1 MLASP
6 SRRLSGSRIVSQV
19 TSYVPSLREGG
30 GAKVTSH
37 ASLVSSVRV
46 RELSQF
52 RRQQAHTDRILI
64 PSRAGANMTPWWWL
78 SVLIVVLPVYI
89 ALRRRRNIWVAV
101 AACVVGLVLG
111 AVLEGMLSVAY
122 GFGFGETVTF
132 RDAVAKATHFPVDF
146 LVGLLLIVVGALNP
160 EPLLLLPRIIEDIL
174 AGAAG
179 SDLRRLMISL
189 SVFNLMAS
197 SIVPFVAAIHG
208 HRTVRWTVIAVGS
221 LAVTAARIGAGHLHY
236 KDQGI
241 VVISS
246 GPPWLGVIYDINWA
260 IVALLSAFIQI
271 SLAYLILR
279 ALIYLARGSLR
290 LLQGSGSGGRGIAP
304 ANVGSGPPSA
314 GG

>member
-1 MLASP
+1 
-6 SRRLSGSRIVSQV
+6 
-19 TSYVPSLREGG
+19 
-30 GAKVTSH
+30 
-37 ASLVSSVRV
+37 
-46 RELSQF
+46 
-52 RRQQAHTDRILI
+52 
-64 PSRAGANMTPWWWL
+64 MTPWWWL
-78 SVLIVVLPVYI
+78 STLLVVLPVYF

-101 AACVVGLVLG
+101 AACVAGLVLG

-122 GFGFGETVTF
+122 DFVFGKTVTF
-132 RDAVAKATHFPVDF
+132 MDAVAKATHFPVNF
-146 LVGLLLIVVGALNP
+146 FVGLLLIVVGALNP

-179 SDLRRLMISL
+179 SDLRRLKISL

-197 SIVPFVAAIHG
+197 CIVPLVAAIHG

-221 LAVTAARIGAGHLHY
+221 LAVTSARIGAGHLHY

-246 GPPWLGVIYDINWA
+246 DPAWLGVVYDINWT

-271 SLAYLILR
+271 SLAYVILR
-279 ALIYLARGSLR
+279 ALIYLGRRSWR
-290 LLQGSGSGGRGIAP
+290 LLQGSGSDGRRIAP
-304 ANVGSGPPSA
+304 ANVGSGAPSA

>member
-1 MLASP
+1 
-6 SRRLSGSRIVSQV
+6 
-19 TSYVPSLREGG
+19 
-30 GAKVTSH
+30 
-37 ASLVSSVRV
+37 
-46 RELSQF
+46 
-52 RRQQAHTDRILI
+52 
-64 PSRAGANMTPWWWL
+64 MTPWWWL

-197 SIVPFVAAIHG
+197 CIVPFVAAIHG

-279 ALIYLARGSLR
+279 ALIYLARGSWH